1 MADTNPAGK
10 HPQAATVEDCA
21 DSEDEKGDS
30 SASKP
35 ASNSASKRSRKTSNT
50 RRSSPSKA
58 RSISDTEQPEAPP
71 PPKVKDAPSRQ
82 PEEPAT
88 QAGAKDEVSS
98 GPGAK
103 KSHRSRRSSQAPPP
117 AGPRKVMKEDRPRS
131 PERYPREKR
140 PSNEPSCR
148 CPDCAN
154 VSRHGSR
161 PRPNP
166 LQHDHR
172 AYTLPPNPP
181 RGPPL
186 VVRHGPPPG
195 VIPPGHMPPGHM
207 PPPGMRPMVPPDTSF
222 PGGRPPHMIPI
233 FDPRSQST
241 HPGMLPPPR
250 SSMLPPPHP
259 SMYAPSS
266 VSMPPSLPGVG
277 GSPSPVK
284 VPIRPAI
291 HHPER
296 TKTSSS
302 LPKFSSKISTY
313 DTTSAPFS
321 PDDDEH
327 FSARHLPTKPQRIPG
342 GFESDSYSSES
353 PPDSPEYYEQPRR
366 PPPLQR
372 ATTSAVQQIHRSG
385 HSRSRS
391 DYPAESAYGYQRAY
405 PPEVAWDQYS
415 HAEYPKYEDQRS
427 YPGGRRGSNATTW
440 TQHTSASDP
449 PHSTYV
455 QYDHHGRRSG
465 YPNQE
470 HAAIDYMDQA
480 RGHPEERITAETLRQ
495 LPSGPRS
502 TRSNHSH
509 RRSQHSM
516 SETSSRHRG
525 AEGSVKLIMPIAAA
539 EDTKIQLSG
548 DMGDREVSFRSI
560 NDPGMVEVTIG
571 TIAGSERRYLKSAS
585 QTSRAPTR
593 SSGSTRHAARGGA
606 EGQEQGREYREHRE
620 HREHRHSSRAP
631 SSRKS

>member
-21 DSEDEKGDS
+21 DSDDEKGDS

-50 RRSSPSKA
+50 RRSSPSKV
-58 RSISDTEQPEAPP
+58 RSASDTGQPEPP
-71 PPKVKDAPSRQ
+71 LPPKVKDAPSRQ
-82 PEEPAT
+82 TEEPAT
-88 QAGAKDEVSS
+88 QAGAKDEPMYS
-98 GPGAK
+98 G
-103 KSHRSRRSSQAPPP
+103 
-117 AGPRKVMKEDRPRS
+117 V
-131 PERYPREKR
+131 
-140 PSNEPSCR
+140 
-148 CPDCAN
+148 
-154 VSRHGSR
+154 
-161 PRPNP
+161 
-166 LQHDHR
+166 
-172 AYTLPPNPP
+172 
-181 RGPPL
+181 
-186 VVRHGPPPG
+186 
-195 VIPPGHMPPGHM
+195 
-207 PPPGMRPMVPPDTSF
+207 
-222 PGGRPPHMIPI
+222 
-233 FDPRSQST
+233 
-241 HPGMLPPPR
+241 PPPR
-250 SSMLPPPHP
+250 SGMPPPPHS
-259 SMYAPSS
+259 SMYAPSG
-266 VSMPPSLPGVG
+266 VSMPPSLPGLG
-277 GSPSPVK
+277 GPQSPVK
-284 VPIRPAI
+284 VPTRPAI

-296 TKTSSS
+296 TKASSS

-313 DTTSAPFS
+313 DTFSAPFS

-327 FSARHLPTKPQRIPG
+327 FSARNLPIKPQRVPG
-342 GFESDSYSSES
+342 GFDSDTYSSES

-366 PPPLQR
+366 PPPFQR

-391 DYPAESAYGYQRAY
+391 DYPAESAYGYRRAY
-405 PPEVAWDQYS
+405 PPEATWDQYS
-415 HAEYPKYEDQRS
+415 HAEYPEYEDQGS
-427 YPGGRRGSNATTW
+427 YPGGRRGSSATTW

-449 PHSTYV
+449 PHPTYV

-571 TIAGSERRYLKSAS
+571 TIAGGERRYLKSAS

-620 HREHRHSSRAP
+620 HREHRHLSRAP